1 MPEKL
6 FFLNK
11 GELCKA
17 NMTPFGFCLQMMC
30 EDGVPETV
38 VGTHLANE
46 TEDDEKEQRME
57 LGLGGYIVAS
67 IIPPTALH

>member
-1 MPEKL
+1 
-6 FFLNK
+6 
-11 GELCKA
+11 
-17 NMTPFGFCLQMMC
+17 MTPFGFCLQMMC